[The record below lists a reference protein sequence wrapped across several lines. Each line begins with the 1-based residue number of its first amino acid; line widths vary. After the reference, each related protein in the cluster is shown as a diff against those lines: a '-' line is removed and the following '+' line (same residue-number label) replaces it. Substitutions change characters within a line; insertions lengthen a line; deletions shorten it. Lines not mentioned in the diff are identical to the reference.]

1 MINILIR
8 SRNNLNQSNISST
21 SLSIVNHQ
29 SLQEEKAI
37 SRLLSDR
44 YDLASNAGSH
54 EPTAYMY
61 IFPTRYR
68 ANRRVV
74 LSLALLAPVTPI
86 KPDGATPA
94 RKCCRGERVW
104 NKRGRR
110 GLITNLVCYMYRCT
124 CLPPPQIAVP
134 WRMHACFPR
143 LPQTRP

>member
-8 SRNNLNQSNISST
+8 SRNNLNQSNIPST

-94 RKCCRGERVW
+94 RKWCCG
-104 NKRGRR
+104 
-110 GLITNLVCYMYRCT
+110 
-124 CLPPPQIAVP
+124 
-134 WRMHACFPR
+134 
-143 LPQTRP
+143 